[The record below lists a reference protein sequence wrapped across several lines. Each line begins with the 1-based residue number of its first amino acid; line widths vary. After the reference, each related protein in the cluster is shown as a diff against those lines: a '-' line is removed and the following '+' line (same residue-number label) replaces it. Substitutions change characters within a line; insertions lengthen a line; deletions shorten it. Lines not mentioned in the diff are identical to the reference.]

1 MTEYVVIGDGAAG
14 TTTAQYIRK
23 RDPDGRITIVSDDPN
38 AAYYRAALTNYL
50 IGELREDQLFAVPPD
65 FYARNRIQR
74 MLARVASID
83 TVARRITLTSGG
95 PPVAY
100 DRLCIA
106 AGSTPNPPPFAGA
119 DLAGV
124 MTMRTMQDARTFME
138 DLRSGRVKR
147 AVVIGGGPL
156 ALEWAQGLR
165 AIDAGVRVREEGAT
179 YGVWP
184 DRLEVT
190 MLGPDHTPGGGWRHG
205 LSGRE
210 QRRVARRYA
219 RTLRELSDE
228 RVHCAPQLLEARERA
243 GG

>member
-65 FYARNRIQR
+65 FYTRNRIQR
-74 MLARVASID
+74 VLARVASID

-95 PPVAY
+95 APVAY

-106 AGSTPNPPPFAGA
+106 AGSTPNAPRFAGA

-147 AVVIGGGPL
+147 AVVIGGDPSRSNGRRVC
-156 ALEWAQGLR
+156 AR
-165 AIDAGVRVREEGAT
+165 AAPRSPTSCGAATSWGGSSTRRVRTWWPRACARSGAT
-179 YGVWP
+179 C
-184 DRLEVT
+184 
-190 MLGPDHTPGGGWRHG
+190 GWT
-205 LSGRE
+205 
-210 QRRVARRYA
+210 RRSPR
-219 RTLRELSDE
+219 
-228 RVHCAPQLLEARERA
+228 
-243 GG
+243 